1 MRYALVDRRVTGII
15 RWLERLRQSYNA
27 GAVESALMDA
37 ECARADLEN
46 LRRDVWTEVMP
57 EEFKVNKTLSRIINF
72 SKAAFL
78 AVLIVLVAVVPLS
91 KEKTAPALEYDKTSI
106 VLAEPVIIIREYDM
120 NEKITETEIE
130 APAVISKTKKITK
143 PATLKKTQAV
153 SVHEKSQN
161 QKFEKTERIE
171 RIERAEKIEKSVAYD
186 DVFSLMQTGQR
197 ALKNNNSVVK
207 IK

>member
-1 MRYALVDRRVTGII
+1 MRYALVDKRVAAII

-57 EEFKVNKTLSRIINF
+57 EELRVNKNFSRLISF

-78 AVLIVLVAVVPLS
+78 AVLIILVAVVPLS
-91 KEKTAPALEYDKTSI
+91 KEKTAPALEYDKKSI
-106 VLAEPVIIIREYDM
+106 VLAEPVIIIREYDV
-120 NEKITETEIE
+120 NENINITETE
-130 APAVISKTKKITK
+130 APAAAKNKKNPKTPI
-143 PATLKKTQAV
+143 LKKTQAITA
-153 SVHEKSQN
+153 SEKSQ
-161 QKFEKTERIE
+161 K
-171 RIERAEKIEKSVAYD
+171 IERAEKYEKVEKNEKAVAYED
-186 DVFSLMQTGQR
+186 IFSLMQTGQR
-197 ALKNNNSVVK
+197 ALKNNNDNSVVK